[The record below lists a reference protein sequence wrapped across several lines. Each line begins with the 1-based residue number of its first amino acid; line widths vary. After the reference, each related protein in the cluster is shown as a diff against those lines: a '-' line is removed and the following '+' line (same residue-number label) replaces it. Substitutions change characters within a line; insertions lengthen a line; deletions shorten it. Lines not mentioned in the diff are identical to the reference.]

1 MVDFFIRRPI
11 FATVLALLMLLI
23 GGICAFLLPIA
34 QYPPIAPPQVQV
46 TTTYTGADALNV
58 ARTVTTPIEQQI
70 NGTKGLIY
78 YSSDS
83 TSNGVSNIVAT
94 FDVGYSQDIAAVDI
108 QNKVQTAQAQLPPE
122 VKQYGVTIKKS
133 STDMVCVVNLIS
145 PDGRYDSNFL
155 DNYGQIYV
163 ADVLRRIP
171 GISDATVLG
180 RKYAMRIW
188 IDPDRLA
195 NMKIAPTEVIQAI
208 QQENVQAAAGKIGGR
223 PVPTGQDHELPITVK
238 GRLEKATEFEEI
250 VVRRAD
256 DGSIVRL
263 KDVAR
268 VELSSENYETA
279 SFIDGKPAGGILI
292 YQYADANA
300 LDIVDQVR
308 VEMDRLKASFPEGL
322 DYTIVYNTTEYVHE
336 NISEVQHTLVEAFA
350 LVMIVVFVFLQG
362 FRATIIPMLSIP
374 VSLVATFAVMAAFGF
389 SINSLTLCGLVLAI
403 GLVVDDAIIVVENV
417 EKYLHRGLRPLEA
430 TRAAMAEITTPI
442 VTITLVL
449 AAVFVPVAFMPGMTG
464 RLYNQFAMTIV
475 FSFVFSAFNS
485 LTFSPAMARLFLR
498 PKHGETRFFLFRWFN
513 AGLRWI
519 EGSYDSVLEFTARH
533 WWTIVAPSVI
543 LLGITGWMIAAR
555 PKAFIPTEDQGYLI
569 VVVQTP
575 DGTSG
580 EATARV
586 LKQVESTCRDLEGVK
601 HTVSI
606 EGMNVINSTNQTN
619 CGVLFPVLEEWSKRG
634 KPELR
639 GQALAARL
647 QGMLGAKVRDA
658 LVLVMQPPPIRGL
671 SQTGGFEF
679 MIEDRAGKG
688 VAAMQR
694 VVDRFQDEARQRP
707 ELAGVFSTFSARVPQ
722 LKFDLD
728 RTKARRLDVPV
739 SDVFAVLQ
747 ANLGGYYVND
757 FDLYGKVWKVM
768 VQAEGG
774 VRKKPEDIENLY
786 VLNRQGNRV
795 PLSSLG
801 DVRYALG
808 PIDVPHYNLYA
819 TAKINGGP
827 APGFSSG
834 QALAAMEEVAA
845 KVLPQGF
852 GFEWTGTTL
861 QEQKTGNRA
870 ASIFALSIV
879 CVFLFM
885 AALYESWIRPLVIIL
900 TVPLATFGAVF
911 GLWLYDMPL
920 DVFGQIGLVM
930 LIGLETK
937 NAILIVEFGV
947 EMRAKR
953 GMGIV
958 ESAKAASRERLR
970 PILMTS
976 FAFVMGV
983 LPMARATGAGAYSRN
998 SLGIVIVFGIAVS
1011 TVLGRFVIPIYYV
1024 LGERLIDALA
1034 RRRGAE
1040 DAADEDTGESG
1051 EINVAEPHDGERVRS
1066 GRWRE
1071 MTLTVLES
1079 RHREVR
1085 DAQED
1090 YEEPVSV

>member
-11 FATVLALLMLLI
+11 FATVLAVLMLLI
-23 GGICAFLLPIA
+23 GGICATLLPIA
-34 QYPPIAPPQVQV
+34 QYPQIAPPQVQV
-46 TTTYTGADALNV
+46 TTTYTGADASSV
-58 ARTVTTPIEQQI
+58 ARTVTTPIEQEI

-83 TSNGVSNIVAT
+83 TSNGVSSIVAT
-94 FDVGYSQDIAAVDI
+94 FEVGFSQDMAAVDI
-108 QNKVQTAQAQLPPE
+108 QNRVQTAQAQLPPE

-133 STDMVCVVNLIS
+133 STDMVCVVNLTS
-145 PDGRYDSNFL
+145 PDGRYDATFL
-155 DNYGQIYV
+155 DNYGQIHV
-163 ADVLRRIP
+163 ADVLKRID
-171 GISDATVLG
+171 GISDAVVLG
-180 RKYAMRIW
+180 RKYAMRVW

-195 NMKIAPTEVIQAI
+195 NMRIAPTEVILAI

-223 PVPTGQDHELPITVK
+223 PVPNGQDFELPITVK

-250 VVRRAD
+250 VVRRHD

-279 SFIDGKPAGGILI
+279 SYIDGKPAGGILI

-300 LDIVDQVR
+300 LDIIGRVR
-308 VEMDRLKASFPEGL
+308 VEMDRVKANFPEGL
-322 DYTIVYNTTEYVHE
+322 DYTIVYNTTEYVDE
-336 NISEVQHTLVEAFA
+336 NISEVKHTLIESFL
-350 LVMIVVFVFLQG
+350 LVMAVVFVFLQG

-374 VSLVATFAVMAAFGF
+374 VSLVATFAAMAVFGF

-417 EKYLHRGLRPLEA
+417 EKFLRRGLPPLEA

-464 RLYNQFAMTIV
+464 KLYNQFAMTIV

-485 LTFSPAMARLFLR
+485 LSFSPAMARLFLR
-498 PKHGETRFFLFRWFN
+498 AGHGETRFPPFRWFN
-513 AGLRWI
+513 AGLRWV
-519 EGSYDSVLEFTARH
+519 ENSYDAVLEFTARR
-533 WWTIVAPSVI
+533 WWTIVGPSVV
-543 LLGITGWMIAAR
+543 LLGLTGWMLAAR

-569 VVVQTP
+569 AIVQTP

-580 EATARV
+580 EKTQQV
-586 LKQVESTCRDLEGVK
+586 LKRVEALCRGVEGVRHTVMLEGL
-601 HTVSI
+601 
-606 EGMNVINSTNQTN
+606 NVITSANQSN
-619 CGVLFPVLEEWSKRG
+619 CGVVFLPLKGWHERTTPGLRAIGLARTIQG
-634 KPELR
+634 KLSS
-639 GQALAARL
+639 Q
-647 QGMLGAKVRDA
+647 VRDA
-658 LVLVMQPPPIRGL
+658 SVMVLQPPPIRGL
-671 SQTGGFEF
+671 SSTGGFE
-679 MIEDRAGKG
+679 MMVEDRSGKG
-688 VAAMQR
+688 TDALQR
-694 VVDRFQDEARQRP
+694 VIDRFQDEARKRP
-707 ELAGVFSTFSARVPQ
+707 ELAGVFTTFSARVPQ
-722 LKFDLD
+722 LKFDID

-739 SDVFAVLQ
+739 SDLFAVLQ

-774 VRKKPEDIENLY
+774 VRTRPEDIQNLY
-786 VLNRQGNRV
+786 VLNRKGDRV

-801 DVRYALG
+801 EVRYALG
-808 PIDVPHYNLYA
+808 PIDVPHYNLYGA
-819 TAKINGGP
+819 AKINGGP
-827 APGFSSG
+827 APGYSSG
-834 QALAAMEEVAA
+834 QALAAMQEVADR
-845 KVLPQGF
+845 VLPEGF
-852 GFEWTGTTL
+852 GTEWTGTTF
-861 QEQKTGNRA
+861 QEQKTGNQA
-870 ASIFALSIV
+870 TYIFALSV
-879 CVFLFM
+879 ACVFLFM
-885 AALYESWIRPLVIIL
+885 AALYESWIRPMVIIL
-900 TVPLATFGAVF
+900 TVPLAMFGAVV

-947 EMRAKR
+947 EMRRDR
-953 GMGIV
+953 GMSIL

-998 SLGIVIVFGIAVS
+998 SLGIVIAFGIAVS
-1011 TVLGRFVIPIYYV
+1011 TILGRFVIPVYYV
-1024 LGERLIDALA
+1024 LGERLIDHFSGNSGAVA
-1034 RRRGAE
+1034 SGHASAGGRRV
-1040 DAADEDTGESG
+1040 DAHGHGDPVPAPVGDAVP
-1051 EINVAEPHDGERVRS
+1051 VAVR
-1066 GRWRE
+1066 
-1071 MTLTVLES
+1071 
-1079 RHREVR
+1079 
-1085 DAQED
+1085 
-1090 YEEPVSV
+1090 